1 MKQWVSITFILLTT
15 NFHNIF
21 EFKNTDLKFSRN
33 FASFLTLFIATELL
47 RTKLVCVHRVRS
59 HRKFFY
65 IYIHMLVVVLYEIFR
80 TMFWIELIC
89 HRMRRIHRFCAL
101 AKVIHPKYSKQW
113 SYILAAIMDYGC
125 SKIMV
130 NHGLFLSL
138 WRLLWENTY

>member
-1 MKQWVSITFILLTT
+1 MVFWNYLFKFKWFYKVNVEEVHRNKTFFLKQWVSITFILLTT

-101 AKVIHPKYSKQW
+101 AKVIHPKYS
-113 SYILAAIMDYGC
+113 
-125 SKIMV
+125 
-130 NHGLFLSL
+130 
-138 WRLLWENTY
+138 